1 MKNILRGRVV
11 SKGIGQGYALVS
23 SQPISFLGGID
34 EETGIIKEKIRGLE
48 GKTIANKVLIFP
60 TGKGSTGGSIVLFG
74 LAEKKKGPAAIL
86 NVVSDTITAVGAILG
101 NVPLMDK
108 FDRNPVEVIRTGD
121 FIKVDAEKGVVEILR
136 KEQKMLRGEATRSNT

>member
-1 MKNILRGRVV
+1 MKTILRGRVV

-23 SQPISFLGGID
+23 SHPISFLGGID

-48 GKTIANKVLIFP
+48 GKTIAKKVLIFP

-74 LAEKKKGPAAIL
+74 LAERKKGPAAIL
-86 NVVSDTITAVGAILG
+86 NVAADTITAVGAILG

-121 FIKVDAEKGVVEILR
+121 FVKVDAEEGVVEILR
-136 KEQKMLRGEATRSNT
+136 KES

>member
-1 MKNILRGRVV
+1 MKTILRGRVV

-23 SQPISFLGGID
+23 LQPISFLGGID

-74 LAEKKKGPAAIL
+74 LAERKKGPAAIL
-86 NVVSDTITAVGAILG
+86 NVAADTITAVGAILG

-121 FIKVDAEKGVVEILR
+121 FVKVDAEEGVVEILR
-136 KEQKMLRGEATRSNT
+136 KES